1 MVVSEKKRSIKNPT
15 DLANIL
21 QTTLASESEL
31 DQDKEHF
38 WVIGLNTRNVIQFIE
53 LVSLGTLNASLVHPR
68 EVYRV
73 AIAKNS
79 ASLILAHNHPSG
91 EFEPSDDDVELTKRL
106 SEAGR
111 ILGIEVLDHVIV
123 GNKEEGFTSF
133 KQRGLL

>member
-1 MVVSEKKRSIKNPT
+1 MVVSEIKRCIKNPADVAT
-15 DLANIL
+15 IL
-21 QTTLASESEL
+21 HTVLDSESEL
-31 DQDKEHF
+31 DRDKEHF
-38 WVIGLNTRNVIQFIE
+38 WLIGLNSRNVIQFIE

-73 AIAKNS
+73 AIVKNS

-111 ILGIEVLDHVIV
+111 ILGIEVLDHVVI